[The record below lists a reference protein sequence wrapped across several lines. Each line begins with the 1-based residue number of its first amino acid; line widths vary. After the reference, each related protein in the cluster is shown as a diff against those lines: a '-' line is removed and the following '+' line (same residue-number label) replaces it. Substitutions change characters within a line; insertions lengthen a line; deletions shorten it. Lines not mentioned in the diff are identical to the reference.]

1 MTSNNWAILTIVPLP
16 LFTQRGV
23 FDALVVDA
31 TTAPLGA
38 GRESAVARRI
48 THDDSKLPNKT
59 SESDMTPTSAI
70 LTRAPPLSATCEARS
85 GTQPVNRVS
94 HGDSH
99 AVRRRLRRVCVVL
112 LPAA

>member
-23 FDALVVDA
+23 FDALVA
-31 TTAPLGA
+31 TRRRHRWERA
-38 GRESAVARRI
+38 ESAVARRI

-85 GTQPVNRVS
+85 GTQPVDRVS
-94 HGDSH
+94 DREAH